1 MKILHSTKKYL
12 STEIIYECFESGKQ
26 LSVDKQVCGNGFSH
40 GFLNL
45 DIRLNK
51 KNILI
56 FPNRGAIMSKHDD
69 YKAKGY
75 KYKNKIKFFYKGSTD
90 IDFNNADVLCF
101 VADSLIYRK
110 DSISNIVL
118 DIDKVLCDES
128 HATEQQSYDFREV
141 LVDFDAKVKEMFYA
155 PETSIT
161 KVTAS
166 PRLFSNTDI
175 FIENALIKEQII
187 YKSSNRID
195 TINRI
200 NADVRKK
207 ENIIVFTNSS
217 SIIYNL
223 RNYKNEVKANFKIGA
238 GLMISICELVKVID
252 TPDSNLVICSSRGF
266 EGWDDFRE
274 GVKVYFFEDRGRDEE
289 CFYISNLYQAINRAR
304 LGAIYIEYCRR
315 EVDTRKE
322 PFKDIRKEVD
332 GFISDTFK
340 YKGVLLSVDNKQ
352 KSAYKKY
359 KPFVIFNEDDNGV
372 FTIKR
377 SDTSIE
383 LYLETLIYDK
393 GFNTPEFTEFINQ
406 RKLVFKN
413 IADAPAK
420 LIHKLKNAFKP
431 KNLYN
436 NRELIAKNYYFDADY
451 TAPIFYKYSYAI
463 TDTNAYR
470 KLYLKDL
477 ETYLRRKNYDGA
489 YVYSEREERALNI
502 LKSKNDFR
510 KLVKDITYT
519 YDTRS
524 IEKYGPTES
533 APYRAEFRK
542 QSAVIVGMLIMMFT
556 NNRIKVPSKWSA
568 HRDYNLL
575 TKIGMD
581 ELIFMGKVFNMEV
594 LEVDARSC
602 YPRIL
607 YALCGKTLPDD
618 FYGFNKERKTEINV
632 FINDFFYD
640 DKVKP
645 RNFIYDNNKASSK
658 SDQKK
663 NARKK
668 FKRLGFDAD
677 VVEYLISNYFECK
690 HRGALFSKISFYEKK
705 LISQVKEECD
715 RINEGIVRRHDSVIL
730 FNNESDISF
739 LNEFE
744 YLGVKGWFNIK
755 SIPVISI
762 NRDDTPDDKWI
773 EGEFDSNHIKIA
785 SNDY

>member
-1 MKILHSTKKYL
+1 M
-12 STEIIYECFESGKQ
+12 
-26 LSVDKQVCGNGFSH
+26 
-40 GFLNL
+40 
-45 DIRLNK
+45 
-51 KNILI
+51 
-56 FPNRGAIMSKHDD
+56 
-69 YKAKGY
+69 
-75 KYKNKIKFFYKGSTD
+75 
-90 IDFNNADVLCF
+90 
-101 VADSLIYRK
+101 
-110 DSISNIVL
+110 
-118 DIDKVLCDES
+118 
-128 HATEQQSYDFREV
+128 
-141 LVDFDAKVKEMFYA
+141 
-155 PETSIT
+155 
-161 KVTAS
+161 
-166 PRLFSNTDI
+166 
-175 FIENALIKEQII
+175 
-187 YKSSNRID
+187 
-195 TINRI
+195 
-200 NADVRKK
+200 
-207 ENIIVFTNSS
+207 
-217 SIIYNL
+217 
-223 RNYKNEVKANFKIGA
+223 
-238 GLMISICELVKVID
+238 
-252 TPDSNLVICSSRGF
+252 
-266 EGWDDFRE
+266 
-274 GVKVYFFEDRGRDEE
+274 
-289 CFYISNLYQAINRAR
+289 
-304 LGAIYIEYCRR
+304 
-315 EVDTRKE
+315 
-322 PFKDIRKEVD
+322 
-332 GFISDTFK
+332 
-340 YKGVLLSVDNKQ
+340 
-352 KSAYKKY
+352 
-359 KPFVIFNEDDNGV
+359 
-372 FTIKR
+372 
-377 SDTSIE
+377 
-383 LYLETLIYDK
+383 
-393 GFNTPEFTEFINQ
+393 
-406 RKLVFKN
+406 
-413 IADAPAK
+413 
-420 LIHKLKNAFKP
+420 KNAFKP